1 VPEQVSRPHSGK
13 SGFWLWRLLRER
25 SVQIAIAF
33 WVVASFAVFPLCA
46 DGKFPL
52 NRPALA
58 SLSLR
63 FQVIAP
69 FIGAAFVFLQMGV
82 VYFLT
87 RRRTVPDMAGRAPA
101 EAVARREVLFLWAYG
116 AIILVAGRW
125 LGIRLFGEGI
135 GLHLN
140 GALFGCTRM
149 VSPKE
154 VWVWAVYNFVF
165 FAVIPYV
172 VFRLRG
178 YSREAL
184 NLKSSNVGNDIL
196 VIVVIM
202 AIGAT
207 FDLLVGGFLK
217 LSPHQMLIGGAL
229 TFVTHLL
236 GTGVPVMIF
245 IYAILFPRYLRLT
258 KSPVTTVILGGV
270 SYAAVHVFEY
280 WTRYDSLP
288 HAALSVI
295 FVLLQFGPPG
305 LMKSYLTLRT
315 ANAWVHLWAYHAIT
329 PHVTNDTPMIV
340 DIFGIR

>member
-1 VPEQVSRPHSGK
+1 M
-13 SGFWLWRLLRER
+13 
-25 SVQIAIAF
+25 QIAIAF

-58 SLSLR
+58 NLSLR
-63 FQVIAP
+63 MQVIAP
-69 FIGAAFVFLQMGV
+69 IVGAAFVFLQMGV

-87 RRRTVPDMAGRAPA
+87 RRRTVPDMAERAPA
-101 EAVARREVLFLWAYG
+101 QGLARREVLLLWVYG
-116 AIILVAGRW
+116 ASVLFAGRW
-125 LGIRLFGEGI
+125 LGLRLFGEAM

-140 GALFGCTRM
+140 GALFGGTRL
-149 VSPKE
+149 VSPQE
-154 VWVWAVYNFVF
+154 VWVWSIYNFVF
-165 FAVIPYV
+165 FALIPYV
-172 VFRLRG
+172 FFRARG
-178 YSREAL
+178 YSQEAL
-184 NLKSSNVGNDIL
+184 NLKSNNVGNDALI
-196 VIVVIM
+196 IVVIL
-202 AIGAT
+202 AIGCA

-217 LSPHQMLIGGAL
+217 LSPHQMLIGGTL

-236 GTGVPVMIF
+236 GTGVPVMVF
-245 IYAILFPRYLRLT
+245 IYAILVPRYLRLT
-258 KSPVTTVILGGV
+258 RSPVTTVILGGT

-280 WTRYDSLP
+280 WTRYDSVS
-288 HAALSVI
+288 HAALSLI

-340 DIFGIR
+340 SVFGIR

>member
-1 VPEQVSRPHSGK
+1 VPKQESRSHSRQ
-13 SGFWLWRLLRER
+13 SGIWLSRLLRER

-33 WVVASFAVFPLCA
+33 WVVASVAVFPLCA

-58 SLSLR
+58 NLSLR

-69 FIGAAFVFLQMGV
+69 IVGAAFVFLQMGV
-82 VYFLT
+82 VYLLT
-87 RRRTVPDMAGRAPA
+87 RRRTLPDMAGRAPA
-101 EAVARREVLFLWAYG
+101 ERMARREVLLLWVYG
-116 AIILVAGRW
+116 AIILFAGRW
-125 LGIRLFGEGI
+125 LGLRLFGEGM

-140 GALFGCTRM
+140 GALFGCTRV
-149 VSPKE
+149 VSPQE
-154 VWVWAVYNFVF
+154 VWVWSIYNFVF
-165 FAVIPYV
+165 FALIPYV
-172 VFRLRG
+172 FFRARG

-184 NLKSSNVGNDIL
+184 NLKSNNVRNDAL
-196 VIVVIM
+196 VIVVIL
-202 AIGAT
+202 AIGCA
-207 FDLLVGGFLK
+207 FDLLVSGFLK
-217 LSPHQMLIGGAL
+217 LSPHQMLVGGAL

-236 GTGVPVMIF
+236 GTGVPVMVF
-245 IYAILFPRYLRLT
+245 IYAILFPRYLKLT
-258 KSPVTTVILGGV
+258 RSPVTTVILGGI

-280 WTRYDSLP
+280 WTRYDSVS

>member
-1 VPEQVSRPHSGK
+1 
-13 SGFWLWRLLRER
+13 LLRER

-58 SLSLR
+58 NLSLR

-69 FIGAAFVFLQMGV
+69 IVGAAFVFLQMGV

-87 RRRTVPDMAGRAPA
+87 RRRTVPDMAERAPA
-101 EAVARREVLFLWAYG
+101 QAVARREVLLLWVYG
-116 AIILVAGRW
+116 AIVLFAGRW
-125 LGIRLFGEGI
+125 LGLRFFGEAM

-140 GALFGCTRM
+140 GALFGCTRV
-149 VSPKE
+149 VSPQE
-154 VWVWAVYNFVF
+154 VWVWSIYNCVF
-165 FAVIPYV
+165 FALIPYV
-172 VFRLRG
+172 FFRARG
-178 YSREAL
+178 YSQEAL
-184 NLKSSNVGNDIL
+184 NLTSNNVGNDALI
-196 VIVVIM
+196 IVVIL
-202 AIGAT
+202 AIGCA
-207 FDLLVGGFLK
+207 FDLLVGDFLK
-217 LSPHQMLIGGAL
+217 LSPRQMLIGGAL

-258 KSPVTTVILGGV
+258 RSPVTTVILGAI

-280 WTRYDSLP
+280 WTRYDSVS
-288 HAALSVI
+288 HAALSLI

-340 DIFGIR
+340 NVFGIR